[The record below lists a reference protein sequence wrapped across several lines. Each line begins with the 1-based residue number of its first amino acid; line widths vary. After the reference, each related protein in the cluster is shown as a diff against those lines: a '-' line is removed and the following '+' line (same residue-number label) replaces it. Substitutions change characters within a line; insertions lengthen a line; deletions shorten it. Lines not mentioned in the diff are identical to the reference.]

1 MNPEEFQKAES
12 LFRAACELPA
22 EQRAEFVERQAS
34 GDDRLKA
41 RVLRLLK
48 HDERPAVELE
58 PSFGRA
64 VRRLG
69 EDLFQKP
76 GMPMPS
82 RIGAYRIV
90 RQLGEGGFGVVYL
103 AEQENPRRTV
113 ALKVVRWH
121 MASPDAL
128 ARFEH
133 ETQVLGQLQHAGIA
147 QIFEAG
153 VADVAFDTGIDPQ
166 IPSRMPYYTMEFIQG
181 RNLLQYAD
189 SPSPPHGPLDVAERL
204 ELIARVCDALQHA
217 HQNGIIHRDLKPDN
231 ILVVDSTVAVNV
243 RSSSGTRAFGAQPKL
258 LDFGVARAME
268 SDAPGAARR
277 THVGQII
284 GTPAYM
290 SPEQVRG
297 EPHRV
302 DTRSDVYAVGV
313 LLYQLLAGRLPY
325 EFPGNGMA
333 AIVRVIEEQEPA
345 SLRGGTASRGTTR
358 GTRIPG
364 DVEAIVMKALAK
376 DKERRYQ
383 SAAEL
388 ASDIRRFL
396 ADEPIEA
403 KRDSA
408 LYLLRKNVKRYRGA
422 LSFAAGFVVLLAAF
436 AIWASSQARINHRLA
451 IESIHARNAAIAE
464 SERANETAERLALEI
479 SQSNIERGR
488 ALATAGNLLDAE
500 RLIWEEYLHRP
511 DSISARWALRELYTH
526 YPIQSSHHSQIEH
539 IRTTALSPDER
550 LLATAG
556 DSSRIEIWDRIERRV
571 IAALDVQE
579 AFVGEICFSLDGAI
593 LAAACND
600 GKLRLWNCN
609 DWRSAGV
616 LTGHQRIATSL
627 RFVSGGSRLLSVGA
641 DGVIRAWDTS
651 SGVCLAAF
659 NAHRSSILRLR
670 VHPDGRRIATSSSD
684 RTIVLWDLERLL
696 HGIATE
702 APRGEAPVAPPDN
715 AKLATLRGHVDRV
728 TTIAFSPDGK
738 TLASSGSNFD
748 RALRIWNL
756 DTLEV
761 QTLQPSSGLLET
773 LCFTAD
779 SRMLYGGG
787 WFTLDVFDIVEM
799 RRIRSRKGKYTSIH
813 LVDDERN
820 LILSNVNDI
829 RMWDARTAPAVR
841 SLGDLSGRSVAFLP
855 NDGALVTSQADGSLQ
870 LRDAETGEI
879 KATFVPQD
887 AKPVNRT
894 GLIRLRAVATNPT
907 GTKAA
912 SVSLDY
918 VLRRWD
924 VATGRCEAEIRNADW
939 VTHQSVAF
947 SPDRRTWAYA
957 RRDTK
962 FAIGRLDESEPFAEI
977 PSGGTQALSACFSP
991 DGTKLATTS
1000 RELAIRLWTSDGKPI
1015 RRVSCLAAPWGVAF
1029 SPDSSKLLVGT
1040 WSSMIEVFDVAS
1052 GERVNTLE
1060 GHTATVWGIEFRPN
1074 DPDVFASCS
1083 SDGTI
1088 RLWSLSAGRNLAIFD
1103 VCPGE
1108 EIIAAAFQADG
1119 RRIAVATSPGE
1130 VRILDLEYAD
1140 ACIAGNRE
1148 SQLDRLRHE
1157 STSANNGSGV
1167 HQSSE
1172 D

>member
-1 MNPEEFQKAES
+1 MNPEEFQKAEA

-34 GDDRLKA
+34 SDDRLKA

-48 HDERPAVELE
+48 HDERPAVELD
-58 PSFGRA
+58 PSFGQA
-64 VRRLG
+64 VRRFG
-69 EDLFQKP
+69 EDLLQKP
-76 GMPMPS
+76 SMPTPS

-153 VADVAFDTGIDPQ
+153 VADVAFDAGAAPQ
-166 IPSRMPYYTMEFIQG
+166 YPPRMPYYTMEYIQG

-189 SPSPPHGPLDVAERL
+189 SPPPPHGPLDLTERL

-231 ILVVDSTVAVNV
+231 ILVVDSTVAMNV
-243 RSSSGTRAFGAQPKL
+243 RSTSGTRTFGAQPKL
-258 LDFGVARAME
+258 LDFGVARVME

-345 SLRGGTASRGTTR
+345 SLRSGTASRGTTR
-358 GTRIPG
+358 STRIPG

-422 LSFAAGFVVLLAAF
+422 LSFAAGFVILLAAF

-451 IESIHARNAAIAE
+451 VESIHARNEAVAE
-464 SERANETAERLALEI
+464 SERANKTAERLAQEI

-500 RLIWEEYLHRP
+500 RMIWEEYLQRP
-511 DSISARWALRELYTH
+511 DSISALWALRELYTH
-526 YPIQSSHHSQIEH
+526 YPIQSSFHTKIEL
-539 IRTTALSPDER
+539 IRTTALSPNER
-550 LLATAG
+550 LLAAAG
-556 DSSRIEIWDRIERRV
+556 DSNRVEIWDRIERRL
-571 IAALDVQE
+571 IAVLNVQE
-579 AFVGEICFSLDGAI
+579 AFVGEICFSPDGAI
-593 LAAACND
+593 LAAACHD
-600 GKLRLWNCN
+600 GKLRLWNCS
-609 DWRSAGV
+609 DWTSAGV
-616 LTGHQRIATSL
+616 WPGHQRIATSL
-627 RFVSGGSRLLSVGA
+627 RFVSDGSRLLSVGA

-651 SGVCLAAF
+651 TGACLAAF

-670 VHPDGRRIATSSSD
+670 VHPDGSKFATSSSD
-684 RTIVLWDLERLL
+684 RTIVLWDLKRLL
-696 HGIATE
+696 HDISAE
-702 APRGEAPVAPPDN
+702 SPRGEAPVAPPDD
-715 AKLATLRGHVDRV
+715 AKVATMAGHVNRV
-728 TTIAFSPDGK
+728 TTIAFSPDGRK
-738 TLASSGSNFD
+738 LASSGSSYD
-748 RALRIWNL
+748 RTLQIWDL
-756 DTLEV
+756 DTFEA
-761 QTLQPSSGLLET
+761 QTLQPSPGLLES

-779 SRMLYGGG
+779 SSMLYGGG
-787 WFTLDVFDIVEM
+787 WFTLDVFDLAEM
-799 RRIRSRKGKYTSIH
+799 SRIKSKKGKYTSIH
-813 LVDDERN
+813 LVDDERT
-820 LILSNVNDI
+820 LVVSNVNDI
-829 RMWDARTAPAVR
+829 RNWDMRTAPAVL
-841 SLGDLSGRSVAFLP
+841 SLGELSGRSVAFLP
-855 NDGALVTSQADGSLQ
+855 NDGVLITSQADGSLQ
-870 LRDAETGEI
+870 LRDPETGEI
-879 KATFVPQD
+879 RTTFVPQD
-887 AKPVNRT
+887 VKPVNRT
-894 GLIRLRAVATNPT
+894 GLIRLRAVAANPS

-912 SVSLDY
+912 NVSLDY

-924 VATGRCEAEIRNADW
+924 VATGRCEAEIKNTDW
-939 VTHQSVAF
+939 VTQQSVAF
-947 SPDRRTWAYA
+947 SPDHRTWAYA

-962 FAIGRLDESEPFAEI
+962 FAIGLLDSAEPYAEI
-977 PSGGTQALSACFSP
+977 PSGGTQALSVCFSP
-991 DGTKLATTS
+991 DGTMLATTS
-1000 RELAIRLWTSDGKPI
+1000 RELAVRLWTSGGELI
-1015 RRVSCLAAPWGVAF
+1015 RRMPCLAAPWGVAF
-1029 SPDSSKLLVGT
+1029 SPDGSKLLVGT
-1040 WSSMIEVFDVAS
+1040 WSSMIEVFNVAT

-1088 RLWSLSAGRNLAIFD
+1088 RLWSLSAGRNLATFD
-1103 VCPGE
+1103 VYPGE
-1108 EIIAAAFQADG
+1108 ENIAAAFQPDG
-1119 RRIAVATSPGE
+1119 RRIAVATAPGE

-1148 SQLDRLRHE
+1148 SQFDRLRR
-1157 STSANNGSGV
+1157 
-1167 HQSSE
+1167 
-1172 D
+1172 